1 MRTVF
6 EFSVRCAVLSA
17 ALIACVPTLGSAQSP
32 TTNVSLT
39 YTFLRDAESDQS
51 FVWGATIAATLRV
64 RSWLAATAEIAVS
77 TDSTDYSA
85 SGGGIYDFRYESIH
99 AGPRVARATGRV
111 RPYVELLAGAT
122 RWRIRER
129 FLDRT
134 GWQAATDFSLQ
145 PGVGVDVFFTRRAAL
160 RLGADLRVLFK
171 HDNRFDTDYRTNLYR
186 LHAGVSLHFGGRCS
200 PSTRCRS
207 EL

>member
-1 MRTVF
+1 M
-6 EFSVRCAVLSA
+6 
-17 ALIACVPTLGSAQSP
+17 
-32 TTNVSLT
+32 
-39 YTFLRDAESDQS
+39 
-51 FVWGATIAATLRV
+51 
-64 RSWLAATAEIAVS
+64 
-77 TDSTDYSA
+77 
-85 SGGGIYDFRYESIH
+85 
-99 AGPRVARATGRV
+99 

-186 LHAGVSLHFGGRCS
+186 LHAASRSISGDDERRSGGMIAPYAQR
-200 PSTRCRS
+200 PPGFRIGRQHD
-207 EL
+207 LGL